1 MAFKPRV
8 LPLMLI
14 NFMLLNF
21 VSSNPSEVSHYTE
34 FVYKKCRNETHIP
47 QNFVSS
53 LLQELVERSTN
64 SKFYQT
70 STGDDTLAVSGMFQC
85 QHYLTN
91 DDCHDCIVNTVT
103 RLSSPSSSLARIHLK
118 GCFMSLEPEP
128 EPEPEPEGDIDHNR
142 VLIGVQK
149 DYVQHK
155 KCGERKALFD
165 GLEEIRDVSFE
176 IVAKCVTSSVIR
188 YCDTTKEG
196 LYAMGQCV
204 GSLGEC
210 ECGECVSN
218 AFQVAQDECWGSDS
232 GEVYL
237 DNCFITFSDDQQP
250 TQGGTSY
257 SHENNVGGGSAKVA
271 AMVVGI
277 GVALALLFSLCYC
290 IKSSSRKHEG
300 EARRGNKVID
310 RSGPKIFRG
319 PIFFIYTDIIGDLK
333 SRN

>member
-1 MAFKPRV
+1 MALKRQV
-8 LPLMLI
+8 APLMLI
-14 NFMLLNF
+14 NVMLLTL
-21 VSSNPSEVSHYTE
+21 VSSNPNTVSRYAE

-47 QNFVSS
+47 QNLLSS
-53 LLQELVERSTN
+53 LLQELVEKSTN

-91 DDCHDCIVNTVT
+91 DDCHDCIVKTVT
-103 RLSSPSSSLARIHLK
+103 RLSCPSSPLVRIHLK

-128 EPEPEPEGDIDHNR
+128 EPEPDIGHNR
-142 VLIGVQK
+142 VLIGIQK

-165 GLEEIRDVSFE
+165 GLGEIRDVAFE
-176 IVAKCVTSSVIR
+176 IVAKCVTSSVIGF
-188 YCDTTKEG
+188 CDTTNEG
-196 LYAMGQCV
+196 MYAMGQCV
-204 GSLGEC
+204 ASLGEC

-237 DNCFITFSDDQQP
+237 DNCFITFSDDQQL
-250 TQGGTSY
+250 TRGGISY
-257 SHENNVGGGSAKVA
+257 SHENNVRGGSAKVA

-290 IKSSSRKHEG
+290 IKSSSRKHE
-300 EARRGNKVID
+300 D
-310 RSGPKIFRG
+310 W
-319 PIFFIYTDIIGDLK
+319 
-333 SRN
+333 